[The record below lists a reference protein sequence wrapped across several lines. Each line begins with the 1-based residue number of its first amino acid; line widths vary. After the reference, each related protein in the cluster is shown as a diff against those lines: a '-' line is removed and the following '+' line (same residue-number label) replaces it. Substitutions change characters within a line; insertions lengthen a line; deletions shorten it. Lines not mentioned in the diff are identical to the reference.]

1 MSSSTFGGPFQER
14 LGAAWFA
21 SSTWGWVVGIGAALA
36 LLGVIAT
43 VNLVMATLA
52 AIVII
57 AASLFAGG
65 LLMFLHAFGVRRW
78 GWALLWGACG
88 LLYVAAAAFVLY
100 DPLYAAIFLTFWLA
114 LLFAMSGIMRILVA
128 AVRRHRGWGWAVAS
142 GVISLAAAVL
152 VASGWPANAV
162 WVLGVFLAVDF
173 MVQGAMLVAIGLA
186 LRTPPHLV
194 R

>member
-1 MSSSTFGGPFQER
+1 MSSKTFSGPFKDR
-14 LGAAWFA
+14 FGANWFA
-21 SSTWGWVVGIGAALA
+21 AGTWGWFVGIGAALA
-36 LLGVIAT
+36 VLGLVAA

-78 GWALLWGACG
+78 GWALLWLVCG
-88 LLYVAAAAFVLY
+88 TLYVAAAGFVLY
-100 DPLYAAIFLTFWLA
+100 DPLYAAIVLTFWLA
-114 LLFAMSGIMRILVA
+114 VLLAASGIMRIIVA
-128 AVRRHRGWGWAVAS
+128 LARRHRGWGWAIAS
-142 GVISLAAAVL
+142 GLVSLAAAAL
-152 VASGWPANAV
+152 VAAGWPVNAI

-173 MVQGAMLVAIGLA
+173 IAQGAMLIAIGLA
-186 LRTPPHLV
+186 LRVPPGLA